1 VVLVCPDENVESPN
15 AYELP
20 TRVDSTMAASISYH
34 RTTCRLCGSTN
45 LESALP
51 IAATP
56 IGDAYVPAAKK
67 DDPQTVHS
75 LELYLCTDCAHL
87 QLLDVVDPEIL
98 FGEYT
103 FVTASSG
110 GLVDHFRRH
119 SEEVVRRASPAAGGL
134 VVEIGSNDGSL
145 LRFYQ
150 QRGMRVLGVDPAREI
165 ARRATES
172 GVETLPT
179 FFNRE
184 AAEKIR
190 AQRGPAVLVEAN
202 NVYAHADDLAGITDG
217 VAELLAPD
225 GVFVFEVSYLV
236 DTLEK
241 KLFDTVYHEHVS
253 YHSVA
258 PLVKFFLAH
267 GLELF
272 DIERIATKGGSIR
285 GYVQPVG
292 GPKRR
297 MPIVDELVEL
307 ERKLQLDR
315 VETFRAFAAEL
326 SGIRDRL
333 HQVLR
338 DIRAKGGRIAG
349 FGASVTV
356 TTLIYHFGLGE
367 FLDYLV
373 DDNPSKHG
381 LFSPG
386 LHLPVVS
393 SDALYEKKPAATVIL
408 AWQYAEPILK
418 KHARYAAE
426 GGRFIVPLPEVRVVG
441 AS

>member
-1 VVLVCPDENVESPN
+1 
-15 AYELP
+15 
-20 TRVDSTMAASISYH
+20 MAATTSYH
-34 RTTCRLCGSTN
+34 RTTCRLCGGPN

-56 IGDAYVPAAKK
+56 IGDAYVPAARK
-67 DDPQTVHS
+67 DEPQPSFS

-87 QLLDVVDPEIL
+87 QLLDVVDPELL

-119 SEEVVRRASPAAGGL
+119 AEEVVRRASPAVGGL

-150 QRGMRVLGVDPAREI
+150 ERGMRVLGVDPAREI
-165 ARRATES
+165 ARRATDS
-172 GVETLPT
+172 GIETLPT
-179 FFNRE
+179 FFNL
-184 AAEKIR
+184 AVAERIR
-190 AQRGPAVLVEAN
+190 SERGPAALVEAN

-217 VAELLAPD
+217 VAKLLAPD

-258 PLVKFFLAH
+258 PLAKFFRAH

-272 DIERIATKGGSIR
+272 DIERIGTKGGSIR
-285 GYVQPVG
+285 GFVQPAG

-297 MPIVDELVEL
+297 MSIVDELIAL
-307 ERKLQLDR
+307 ERQRKLDR
-315 VETFRAFAAEL
+315 VETFRSFAAEL
-326 SGIRDRL
+326 ASIRDRL
-333 HQVLR
+333 HEVLR
-338 DIRAKGGRIAG
+338 EVRAAGGLIAG

-356 TTLIYHFGLGE
+356 TTLLYHFGLGE
-367 FLDYLV
+367 FVEFLV

-381 LFSPG
+381 MFSPG

-393 SDALYEKKPAATVIL
+393 SQALYERKPAATVIL
-408 AWQYAEPILK
+408 AWQYAEPIMK
-418 KHARYAAE
+418 KHARYLAE
-426 GGRFIVPLPEVRVVG
+426 GGRFIVPLPDVRVVE
-441 AS
+441 S

>member
-1 VVLVCPDENVESPN
+1 
-15 AYELP
+15 
-20 TRVDSTMAASISYH
+20 MAATTSYH
-34 RTTCRLCGSTN
+34 RTTCRLCGGPN

-56 IGDAYVPAAKK
+56 IGDAYVTAAKK
-67 DDPQTVHS
+67 DEPQPQFS

-87 QLLDVVDPEIL
+87 QLLDVVDPELL

-119 SEEVVRRASPAAGGL
+119 AEEVVARTTLAPGGL

-150 QRGMRVLGVDPAREI
+150 DRGMRVLGVDPAREI

-179 FFNRE
+179 FFNL
-184 AAEKIR
+184 AVAEKIR
-190 AQRGPAVLVEAN
+190 AERGAAALVEAN

-217 VAELLAPD
+217 VAKLLAPD

-236 DTLEK
+236 DTLDK

-253 YHSVA
+253 YHSVG
-258 PLVKFFLAH
+258 PLVKFFKAH

-272 DIERIATKGGSIR
+272 DIERIGTKGGSIR
-285 GYVQPVG
+285 GYVQPAG
-292 GPKRR
+292 GPKRIR
-297 MPIVDELVEL
+297 PIVDELVEL
-307 ERKLQLDR
+307 ESRRQFDR
-315 VETFRAFAAEL
+315 VETFRHFAGEL
-326 SGIRDRL
+326 DGIRDRL
-333 HQVLR
+333 HELLQT
-338 DIRAKGGRIAG
+338 IRNENGRIAG

-356 TTLIYHFGLGE
+356 TTLIYHLRLGD

-381 LFSPG
+381 LYSPG

-393 SDALYEKKPAATVIL
+393 SQALYERKPAAVVVL
-408 AWQYAEPILK
+408 AWQYAEPIMK
-418 KHARYAAE
+418 KHAAYATE
-426 GGRFIVPLPEVRVVG
+426 GRKFIVPLPEVRIVG
-441 AS
+441 G